1 MKVEIVQ
8 ARVSHIPHIAAR
20 IRPADEVE
28 LWDFACVTPAQAMY
42 HGLNQAR
49 IAKTGFI
56 NGEAVAMFGCNT
68 VSAVSGVGRPW
79 LIGTDLLD
87 KYPKTFLRRCRPGI
101 EKMFADY
108 KRLENY
114 IDVRNVKAIAWLT
127 WLGFEMGEP
136 EPMGLYKK
144 PFIKFH
150 KGEL

>member
-1 MKVEIVQ
+1 MKVEIVP
-8 ARVSHIPHIAAR
+8 ARFSHIEEIFSR
-20 IRPADEVE
+20 VRPADIEE
-28 LWDFACVTPAQAMY
+28 LWALSCLTPAQAMY

-49 IAKTGFI
+49 SALTGFI
-56 NGEAVAMFGCNT
+56 DGEAVCMYGVNT

-101 EKMFADY
+101 EKMFSDY

-114 IDVRNVKAIAWLT
+114 IDVRNVKAIAWLK
-127 WLGFEMGEP
+127 WLSFKFDEPVKMGI
-136 EPMGLYKK
+136 YHKS
-144 PFIKFH
+144 FIKFH